1 LLTLRK
7 RVTLITLAL
16 ATAADV
22 DDFVALA
29 TEMDVFYGDVRP
41 DPPQQRAAEISAVLF
56 GVPPAAFAL
65 LARDDTDKLV
75 GFAAYSFLWPAVGL
89 SMSLYLKEL
98 YVADTARRTGVAT
111 ALMRA
116 CTRSLPNTGAAGSS
130 GRRTKVTSRRKRS
143 TRHSGRSRCRRRSS
157 TAPREMSSAV
167 ERAGMNVVGD
177 RTTLPR
183 LRGPG
188 MAGPARPGT
197 GA

>member
-1 LLTLRK
+1 M
-7 RVTLITLAL
+7 ITLAP

-29 TEMDVFYGDVRP
+29 TEMDVFYGEVRP

-98 YVADTARRTGVAT
+98 YVAGTARRTGVAT
-111 ALMRA
+111 ALMRGLYA
-116 CTRSLPNTGAAGSS
+116 IAAERGCSRVEWTTDKSNEQAKAFYVALGAKPLPSKIFYRAEGDVLSS
-130 GRRTKVTSRRKRS
+130 
-143 TRHSGRSRCRRRSS
+143 
-157 TAPREMSSAV
+157 
-167 ERAGMNVVGD
+167 
-177 RTTLPR
+177 
-183 LRGPG
+183 
-188 MAGPARPGT
+188 
-197 GA
+197 